1 MLWLTVSKA
10 FFESINRV
18 QTNCLLSSGSS
29 ISSISLII
37 AWAVE
42 KFFKNQTV
50 SGIKYYVYLEIALFF
65 AHTFFNSFV

>member
-50 SGIKYYVYLEIALFF
+50 SGIKYYVYLEITLFF